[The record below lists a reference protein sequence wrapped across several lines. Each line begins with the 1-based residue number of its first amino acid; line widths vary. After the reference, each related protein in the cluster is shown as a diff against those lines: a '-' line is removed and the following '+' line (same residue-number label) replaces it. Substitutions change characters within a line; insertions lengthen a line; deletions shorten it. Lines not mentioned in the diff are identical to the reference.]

1 MRRPRG
7 AGERMEQ
14 PAAPRLSSAAQ
25 PDLCLFSPK
34 QGDNMTEKTI
44 EQTIK
49 EMLVERLFLQ
59 VKPEDIGDTAPLM
72 ETLGIDSIQIFE
84 IVVGLEE
91 TYGLSFKD
99 DEFNVEV
106 FRSVKSIAD
115 YVRAKQG

>member
-1 MRRPRG
+1 
-7 AGERMEQ
+7 
-14 PAAPRLSSAAQ
+14 
-25 PDLCLFSPK
+25 
-34 QGDNMTEKTI
+34 MTEKTI